1 MPTHA
6 FNKMKNFNLYD
17 KLDLTDEFDDV
28 TILFADIKGFTAFSN
43 SVQPEAVVTM
53 LRELFTEFDKMC

>member
-1 MPTHA
+1 
-6 FNKMKNFNLYD
+6 MKNFNLYD